1 MILQIPVEILRGGE
15 HPQTRPDG
23 LARAFVMRGAVESEE
38 GEHAVAEVFVDDA
51 VVGEDR
57 VAELLEETVEGV
69 NEVVR
74 ELALGGGGE
83 IANVAE
89 K

>member
-1 MILQIPVEILRGGE
+1 MYCVSSVASVCQPRCPPGPIS
-15 HPQTRPDG
+15 
-23 LARAFVMRGAVESEE
+23 VESEE
-38 GEHAVAEVFVDDA
+38 GEHAVAKVFVDDA

-74 ELALGGGGE
+74 ELALGDGGE